1 MLNLNPG
8 DVNELRR
15 LLAAGAITEEQL
27 SGMSIGGRF
36 GGSPAPVGPSPQ
48 NELARILSPQ
58 EEFAQGGGE
67 GDLPMGSMRNE
78 ATGKVTYF
86 KPGGGGFSAQPY
98 PANAA
103 PQARPKM
110 RVVGFGN
117 GQATDLGEEDARAMP
132 VDFTRPGIEIPG
144 LGKGRYTADGRYAVI
159 ANPDGS
165 QTKVVLGYDAQ
176 ASDRGR
182 MRDLKFRREELDNAM
197 REEQLGAFRERR
209 DQVAAGPAQ
218 TMTDAN
224 QAIPQAALEKIHGKP
239 DKGYRWTQ
247 DGKLEPLPGGEVEQG
262 AQTAV
267 EKAQDAIAQIDS
279 LIGGKGKDGKEAAA
293 HPGFGQ
299 AVGLGIPGLK
309 YVPGTDTADF
319 NKRLDQLKGGAF
331 LEAFQTLKGG
341 GQITEVEGKKATA
354 AITRMDTAQSED
366 EFVKAATEFR
376 GILARG
382 IEKAKAKGGKA
393 PEAAAPATQGPAVGE
408 IRRGYVYTG
417 GDPGSQ
423 SSWRKIGP

>member
-1 MLNLNPG
+1 MFAQPQ
-8 DVNELRR
+8 DINELRR
-15 LLAAGAITEEQL
+15 LLASGQVTEDQL
-27 SGMSIGGRF
+27 VGMTLRGRVG
-36 GGSPAPVGPSPQ
+36 GGSPAPVGPGPQ

-132 VDFTRPGIEIPG
+132 VDYTRPAIDIPG
-144 LGKGRYTADGRYAVI
+144 IGKGRYTADGRYAVVS
-159 ANPDGS
+159 NPDGT
-165 QTKVVLGYDAQ
+165 QTKVVLGYDAA
-176 ASDRGR
+176 ASERGQFR
-182 MRDLKFRREELDNAM
+182 NLKMRGEELDNAM
-197 REEQLGAFRERR
+197 REEQIGALRDRR
-209 DQVAAGPAQ
+209 QLAAAPAP

-224 QAIPQAALEKIHGKP
+224 QALDQKELERIHGKP

-247 DGKLEPLPGGEVEQG
+247 NGKLEPLPGGEVEQG

-267 EKAQDAIAQIDS
+267 EKAKDAIAQIDS
-279 LIGGKGKDGKEAAA
+279 LIGGKSKDGKEAQP

-319 NKRLDQLKGGAF
+319 NKRLEQLKGGAF

-376 GILARG
+376 DILARG
-382 IEKAKAKGGKA
+382 IEKAKAKGGKV
-393 PEAAAPATQGPAVGE
+393 PESAAPASQGPTVGE

-417 GDPGSQ
+417 GDPGSP
-423 SSWRKIGP
+423 SSWRKVGP

>member
-78 ATGKVTYF
+78 ETGRVTYF
-86 KPGGGGFSAQPY
+86 KPGGGGFSANPY
-98 PANAA
+98 PAAQAA
-103 PQARPKM
+103 PQRQPKI
-110 RVVGFGN
+110 RLAGYGN
-117 GQATDLGEEDARAMP
+117 GTLTDLGEEDGRALP
-132 VDFTRPGIEIPG
+132 VDYTRPAIDIPG
-144 LGKGRYTADGRYAVI
+144 LGKGRYTADGRYAVVS
-159 ANPDGS
+159 NPDGS
-165 QTKVVLGYDAQ
+165 QTKVVLGYDAA
-176 ASDRGR
+176 ASDRGK

-247 DGKLEPLPGGEVEQG
+247 DGKLEPLPGGEVESKAQSGTAAMQTAIKNIDDLIGARDKEGNLTQG
-262 AQTAV
+262 A
-267 EKAQDAIAQIDS
+267 K
-279 LIGGKGKDGKEAAA
+279 A
-293 HPGFGQ
+293 HPGFET
-299 AVGLGIPGLK
+299 AVGVTGIEGAFGLAGLL
-309 YVPGTDTADF
+309 PGTDTTNF
-319 NKRLDQLKGGAF
+319 KKRLEQLKGGAF
-331 LEAFQTLKGG
+331 LQAFEALKGG
-341 GQITEVEGKKATA
+341 GQITQIEGEKATA
-354 AITRMDTAQSED
+354 AVTRMDTAQSEK
-366 EFVKAATEFR
+366 EFITAAREFR
-376 GILARG
+376 DAVEGGMKKLA
-382 IEKAKAKGGKA
+382 AKSGGVPAQRKLGQIYDTPKGQLRWMGNGWAK
-393 PEAAAPATQGPAVGE
+393 P
-408 IRRGYVYTG
+408 
-417 GDPGSQ
+417 
-423 SSWRKIGP
+423 